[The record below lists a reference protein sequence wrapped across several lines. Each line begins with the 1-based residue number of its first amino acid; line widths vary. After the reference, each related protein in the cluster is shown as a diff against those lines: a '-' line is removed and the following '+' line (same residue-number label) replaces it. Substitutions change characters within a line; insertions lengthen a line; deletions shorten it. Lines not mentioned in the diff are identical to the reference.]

1 MTTEEIWE
9 EIRSL
14 PSYLFK
20 DHPGSGYPKIKTDEV
35 LFRLRQLIDQI
46 TQTYEGMVE
55 VREIVIS
62 QHLAKLEAICEW
74 AFYMEAMY
82 EDCTYLSQEAFDKDA
97 KSQLAKLVEL
107 VGVWVPPELR
117 DEMEESEE

>member
-1 MTTEEIWE
+1 MTQAYGTVAN
-9 EIRSL
+9 
-14 PSYLFK
+14 
-20 DHPGSGYPKIKTDEV
+20 D
-35 LFRLRQLIDQI
+35 LRDLKAEHNQ
-46 TQTYEGMVE
+46 TVQTYEGMIE

-117 DEMEESEE
+117 DETAANQEEDEEE